1 MRCLGV
7 VVQPLVRNGPTARWL
22 CDLQKEQ
29 AMCERSNIERI
40 ELGNDELEMIAEYG
54 ALSPRRPC
62 CSSPQP

>member
-1 MRCLGV
+1 
-7 VVQPLVRNGPTARWL
+7 
-22 CDLQKEQ
+22 
-29 AMCERSNIERI
+29 MCELSNIERI